1 MTATTRSYQARTDAI
16 GWFTPSGA
24 SMTAADWADSGARSV
39 AMVLSGSA
47 DPDIGDDGAPQV
59 DDDLALL
66 INAWWEPLTFSTTW
80 DGPGDFTVESDSYQ
94 PERRNRQVTDGQ
106 VSVGPRSVVVLRKS

>member
-1 MTATTRSYQARTDAI
+1 MLRRRTYQARADAI
-16 GWFTPSGA
+16 RWFTPSGA
-24 SMTAADWADSGARSV
+24 PMTAADWADDGAKSV

-66 INAWWEPLTFSTTW
+66 INAWWEPLTFSADW
-80 DGPGDFTVESDSYQ
+80 DGPGEFTVESDSYQ
-94 PERRNRQVTDGQ
+94 PERRNR
-106 VSVGPRSVVVLRKS
+106 R